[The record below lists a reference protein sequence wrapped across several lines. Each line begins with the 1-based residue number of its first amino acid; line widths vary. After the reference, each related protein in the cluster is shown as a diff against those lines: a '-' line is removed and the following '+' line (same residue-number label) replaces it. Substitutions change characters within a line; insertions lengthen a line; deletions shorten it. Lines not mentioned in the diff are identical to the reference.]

1 MPCHDDQDAMM
12 IRTKITLSRF
22 LSDWTIADGWRR
34 RLPAVAFGVACV
46 DCDDLPKG
54 ARAAGDHT
62 RAAAALPF
70 IANVASK
77 VEKKEREI

>member
-1 MPCHDDQDAMM
+1 M
-12 IRTKITLSRF
+12 IRTKITLSSF
-22 LSDWTIADGWRR
+22 LSDCTIADGWRR

-46 DCDDLPKG
+46 RCDDLPKG